1 MLSLTGI
8 VLSLLL
14 LMFLAYRGHS
24 VLILAPV
31 LAMLAVLFS
40 APSNELLGT
49 YTQVF
54 MQGMGG
60 FAIKFFPIFLL
71 GAVFGK
77 LMEDSGAAHTIAYTL
92 VKRLGKQQALLA
104 IALSSAILTYGGV
117 SVFVVTFAVYPIAA
131 ALFREINIPKRLIPG
146 AIAIGALT
154 FTMTALPGTPAIQN
168 AIPMPY
174 FQTDA
179 FAAPGL
185 GLIAA
190 VIMFA
195 GGTWWM
201 KGRLKRAIHAGEG
214 YGDHHDSHVKEQ
226 DFAHL
231 PPLWGSLTPI
241 VLVIV
246 LNYVLT
252 KFMLPVMDT
261 AYLADKKFGG
271 VNLSAVAGLW
281 AIIVALTSG
290 CLLLVFANWKYWRNL
305 KKSVND
311 GAMGSLLPIFNTA
324 SEVGYGTV
332 IATLAGFVI
341 LRDFMLGLSP
351 GNPLVSEAIVI
362 NVMAGITGSA
372 SGGMSIALSAMGETY
387 MQLAKD
393 FGISPELMHRVA
405 SIASGGLDSLPHNGA
420 VITML
425 TICGLTHKES
435 YLDIFV
441 VCVVVPLAALIA
453 VLTLGTVFGSF

>member
-1 MLSLTGI
+1 MLSLSGI
-8 VLSLLL
+8 ILSLLL

-104 IALSSAILTYGGV
+104 IALSAAILTYGGV

-190 VIMFA
+190 VIMFI

-201 KGRLKRAIHAGEG
+201 KGRLKRALNAGEG
-214 YGDHHDSHVKEQ
+214 YGDHHDSHIKEQ
-226 DFAHL
+226 DFKHL
-231 PPLWGSLTPI
+231 PPLWGALAPI

-246 LNYVLT
+246 LNYALT
-252 KFMLPVMDT
+252 KFMLPMMDT

-281 AIIVALTSG
+281 AIIVALAAG

-351 GNPLVSEAIVI
+351 NNPLISEAIVI

-387 MQLAKD
+387 MQLSKD
-393 FGISPELMHRVA
+393 FGISPELMHRAA
-405 SIASGGLDSLPHNGA
+405 SIASGGLDALPHNGA

-441 VCVVVPLAALIA
+441 VCVAVPLAALAA
-453 VLTLGTVFGSF
+453 VLTLGTMFGSF

>member
-8 VLSLLL
+8 VLSLIL

-40 APSNELLGT
+40 APPNELLGT

-60 FAIKFFPIFLL
+60 FAVKFFPVFLL

-77 LMEDSGAAHTIAYTL
+77 LMEDSGAAHTIAYAL
-92 VKRLGKQQALLA
+92 VKRLGRQQALLA

-117 SVFVVTFAVYPIAA
+117 SVFVVTFAVFPIAA
-131 ALFREINIPKRLIPG
+131 ALFREIDIPKRLIPG
-146 AIAIGALT
+146 AIAIGSLT
-154 FTMTALPGTPAIQN
+154 FTMTALPGSPAIQN

-185 GLIAA
+185 GLVASL
-190 VIMFA
+190 IMFTGA
-195 GGTWWM
+195 VWWM
-201 KGRLKRAIHAGEG
+201 KGRLKRALAAGEG
-214 YGDHHDSHVKEQ
+214 YGDHHDSHIKEQ
-226 DFAHL
+226 DFKHL
-231 PPLWGSLTPI
+231 PPLWGAVAPI
-241 VLVIV
+241 VLVIF

-252 KFMLPVMDT
+252 KFMLPAMDT
-261 AYLADKKFGG
+261 AYLAEKKFGG
-271 VNLSAVAGLW
+271 VSLNSVAGLW
-281 AIIVALTSG
+281 AIIAALAGG
-290 CLLLVFANWKYWRNL
+290 CLLLVFANMKYWRNL

-341 LRDFMLGLSP
+341 LRDFLLGLSP

-387 MQLAKD
+387 MQLAAQ

-405 SIASGGLDSLPHNGA
+405 SIASGGLDALPHNGA

-441 VCVVVPLAALIA
+441 VCVVVPLAALAA
-453 VLTLGTVFGSF
+453 VLVLGTVFGSF